1 MEREEKLIK
10 AYRMNRL
17 KVISNVIL
25 ILLFIGIF
33 IYMIVNVETLKL
45 LQGDVCQLCMQKTGA
60 SCWCIENTLMP

>member
-1 MEREEKLIK
+1 
-10 AYRMNRL
+10 MNRL

-60 SCWCIENTLMP
+60 SCWCI